1 MDGFQYKD
9 GVLQFFPT
17 TEGYVNAI
25 TAGSVAYNYVYN
37 LTDHLGNVRVSYAWD
52 DVNSKLKTVNE
63 DHYYPFG
70 LQHKGYNK
78 PPVDITIRERERVEI
93 GVGIGNTSGSANYKY
108 KYNGKELQDELNLNL
123 YDFEA
128 RNYMPDLGRT
138 TTQDPMAEMYYST
151 SSYAFFDNNP
161 VFWTDP
167 TGMTIEPGS
176 QKEWDRQ
183 TTRVERE
190 RDKLQGKIDR
200 TTAKA
205 DRKGWSAEKLA
216 GKLGNLN
223 ERVSSLNNTIS
234 TFGALEESSQ
244 VYALNS
250 RSSDNNVSYDT
261 STGNVMINYSG
272 TALFVHETT
281 HAGQFESGDIAF
293 DSNTGNSLVQDVFD
307 EIAGYKAQFAYKPN
321 SVSRLSSISTAKSF
335 GGITSSWVQGLK
347 DGGGN
352 KPYMQGGSTN
362 TGISPVNVNS
372 TRDDLIKSY
381 PHLRNDLGTL
391 PASATLKSAVPSIY
405 YKR

>member
-1 MDGFQYKD
+1 
-9 GVLQFFPT
+9 
-17 TEGYVNAI
+17 E
-25 TAGSVAYNYVYN
+25 
-37 LTDHLGNVRVSYAWD
+37 D
-52 DVNSKLKTVNE
+52 D
-63 DHYYPFG
+63 YYPFG

-78 PPVDITIRERERVEI
+78 PPKDIAGGDFGEVEI
-93 GVGIGNTSGSANYKY
+93 GIGIGSNSGSANYKY
-108 KYNGKELQDELNLNL
+108 KYNGKELQDELNLNV

-190 RDKLQGKIDR
+190 RDKLQSKIDR

-250 RSSDNNVSYDT
+250 KASDNNVSYDT

-272 TALFVHETT
+272 TALFV
-281 HAGQFESGDIAF
+281 
-293 DSNTGNSLVQDVFD
+293 
-307 EIAGYKAQFAYKPN
+307 
-321 SVSRLSSISTAKSF
+321 
-335 GGITSSWVQGLK
+335 
-347 DGGGN
+347 
-352 KPYMQGGSTN
+352 
-362 TGISPVNVNS
+362 
-372 TRDDLIKSY
+372 
-381 PHLRNDLGTL
+381 
-391 PASATLKSAVPSIY
+391 
-405 YKR
+405 

>member
-1 MDGFQYKD
+1 M
-9 GVLQFFPT
+9 
-17 TEGYVNAI
+17 
-25 TAGSVAYNYVYN
+25 GSN
-37 LTDHLGNVRVSYAWD
+37 
-52 DVNSKLKTVNE
+52 
-63 DHYYPFG
+63 
-70 LQHKGYNK
+70 
-78 PPVDITIRERERVEI
+78 
-93 GVGIGNTSGSANYKY
+93 SGSANYKY
-108 KYNGKELQDELNLNL
+108 RYNGKELQEELNLNL

-183 TTRVERE
+183 TARVERA
-190 RDKLQGKIDR
+190 RDKLQSKIDR

-205 DRKGWSAEKLA
+205 DRKGWSAEKLT

-281 HAGQFESGDIAF
+281 HAGQFESGDLAF
-293 DSNTGNSLVQDVFD
+293 STTTGLALAQDISD
-307 EIAGYKAQFAYKPN
+307 EISAYKAQYAFDP
-321 SVSRLSSISTAKSF
+321 SST
-335 GGITSSWVQGLK
+335 GGKNFNTINSSWVQSIK
-347 DGGGN
+347 D
-352 KPYMQGGSTN
+352 PRTGSLLYN
-362 TGISPVNVNS
+362 NHGILPVNINS
-372 TRDDLIKSY
+372 TTQHLLNAYPNNTQFKSTINALSPAQRTRELQFKLKTY
-381 PHLRNDLGTL
+381 PNVH
-391 PASATLKSAVPSIY
+391 
-405 YKR
+405 YKK